1 MHTVSL
7 ACVKQALAEEA
18 ARLKAAVKDAQD
30 LAKWL
35 TLTEKQRA
43 MAALQAGKAFYGG
56 GQQHLMRKCGWCDSV
71 PACARRHNRRCT
83 AGMRTSRTKPKAG

>member
-56 GQQHLMRKCGWCDSV
+56 GQQHLMRKCGWCAKFSSRQCSV
-71 PACARRHNRRCT
+71 GYADVRRSVWT
-83 AGMRTSRTKPKAG
+83 RTKPKAG

>member
-56 GQQHLMRKCGWCDSV
+56 EQQHLMRKHGWCVKDGAAYN
-71 PACARRHNRRCT
+71 PAQAERAWAALIGLYAR
-83 AGMRTSRTKPKAG
+83 ALA